1 MQGCLLEINQAT
13 GFVKWFERIEFR
25 ENE

>member
-1 MQGCLLEINQAT
+1 MQGCLLEINQVT
-13 GFVKWFERIEFR
+13 GFVKSFERIEFR